1 MPVSEAILYAL
12 ATTVV
17 VVFIGAII
25 IRIADETSKDWN
37 KD

>member
-1 MPVSEAILYAL
+1 MSVSEAILYAL
-12 ATTVV
+12 ASTVV
-17 VVFIGAII
+17 VVLIGVII